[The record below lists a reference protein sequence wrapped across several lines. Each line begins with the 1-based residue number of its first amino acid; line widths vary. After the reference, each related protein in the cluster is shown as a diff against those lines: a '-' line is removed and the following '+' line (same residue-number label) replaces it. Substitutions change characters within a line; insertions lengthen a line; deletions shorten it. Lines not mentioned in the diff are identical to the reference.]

1 MKIAVDAMG
10 GDSPV
15 NNIDGAIKALNET
28 EIEIL
33 LVGEPR
39 KLEKLLH
46 DKHYNKDKLS
56 VIPSEG
62 AILDTE
68 QPAMA
73 VKRKPNASINVCS
86 GLVKKGIANGFISSG
101 NSGATFASSAGILG
115 MFEGLSKPCV
125 GGPIFGFSPETLILD
140 LGLNLLYFI
149 GAVIIF
155 HLAFRQARKKGTLVN
170 MGE

>member
-10 GDSPV
+10 GDAPV
-15 NNIDGAIKALNET
+15 NNIDGAIKALNEN

-39 KLEKLLH
+39 ELEKLLH
-46 DKHYNKDKLS
+46 DKDYNKDKLS

-86 GLVKKGIANGFISSG
+86 GLVKKGIANG
-101 NSGATFASSAGILG
+101 
-115 MFEGLSKPCV
+115 
-125 GGPIFGFSPETLILD
+125 
-140 LGLNLLYFI
+140 LLVQEI
-149 GAVIIF
+149 QGQ
-155 HLAFRQARKKGTLVN
+155 HLHLLR
-170 MGE
+170 EY

>member
-10 GDSPV
+10 GDAPV

-39 KLEKLLH
+39 ELEKLLH
-46 DKHYNKDKLS
+46 DKDYNKDKLS

-73 VKRKPNASINVCS
+73 VKRKPNASINVFS
-86 GLVKKGIANGFISSG
+86 GLLKKVIANGFISS
-101 NSGATFASSAGILG
+101 
-115 MFEGLSKPCV
+115 
-125 GGPIFGFSPETLILD
+125 
-140 LGLNLLYFI
+140 
-149 GAVIIF
+149 
-155 HLAFRQARKKGTLVN
+155 
-170 MGE
+170 